1 MLRAFHFR
9 GRLKFCWRYGRQMPS
24 RALNTHICL
33 RTELSNTK
41 HHGHVVKLCSSL
53 FMKRYEE
60 KIVQNKRM
68 SPTSLLPY
76 FCFNWLVILPR
87 ICFELYELS
96 LMLIGD
102 IFCNPS
108 DDLGLHC
115 LCLFAWQGRRE
126 AGPVIVIAG
135 QSRRKQGR
143 GGAVRA
149 VCLRIASQPVRDNV
163 IT

>member
-1 MLRAFHFR
+1 
-9 GRLKFCWRYGRQMPS
+9 
-24 RALNTHICL
+24 
-33 RTELSNTK
+33 
-41 HHGHVVKLCSSL
+41 
-53 FMKRYEE
+53 
-60 KIVQNKRM
+60 
-68 SPTSLLPY
+68 
-76 FCFNWLVILPR
+76 
-87 ICFELYELS
+87 
-96 LMLIGD
+96 MLIGD